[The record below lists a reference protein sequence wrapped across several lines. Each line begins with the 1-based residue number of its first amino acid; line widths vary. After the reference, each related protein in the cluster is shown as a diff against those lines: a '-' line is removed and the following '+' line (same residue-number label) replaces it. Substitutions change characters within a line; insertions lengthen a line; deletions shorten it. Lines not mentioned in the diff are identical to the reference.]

1 MKNSSKEK
9 PSKEIL
15 SVGELS
21 ARSGVTISALHF
33 YETKGLIK
41 SWRNNQNQRQYPRGM
56 LRIVSLIKVAQTLG
70 FSLESIQ
77 EMFKNMPDDE
87 RPGEDDW
94 KRLSKKWK
102 TELDKKIQLI
112 NKLRDQL
119 DRCIGCGCLSLK
131 DCPLRN
137 ADDKLSKKG
146 AGAHLL

>member
-1 MKNSSKEK
+1 MKHLNEK
-9 PSKEIL
+9 DVL

-21 ARSGVTISALHF
+21 VRSGVAVSALHF

-41 SWRNNQNQRQYPRGM
+41 SFRNRQNQRQYPRGI

-70 FSLESIQ
+70 FSLEAIL
-77 EMFKNMPDDE
+77 EMFTNIPGDE
-87 RPGEDDW
+87 RPDEDDW

-102 TELDKKIQLI
+102 AELDKKIQLM

-137 ADDKLSKKG
+137 PDDKLSRKG
-146 AGAHLL
+146 SGPHLL